1 MDWKKR
7 LKYGSYAVVTTLIVF
22 AIFVVVNL
30 IAGSQNWKIDLTANK
45 IYSLSDQTK
54 EVLSRLDQDVEV
66 YVFYKKGEED
76 PKVNQLLE
84 NYRKVNPH
92 ISIQYLDADINPE
105 KVRKFGVKSY
115 NAVVFKSEKREKII
129 DSYELYF
136 YGMGGQPEFVGEQK
150 YTNAIKYITSE
161 KVPTVY
167 FLQGH
172 KEPGFESLGMLNEI
186 LKVENYKVNTL
197 DLLTQKTIP
206 EDADIIMVVSPQ
218 RPFLPEETRE
228 LERFFAE
235 GGKGMFFLDPPGEE
249 TQDISSI
256 KTMLGKWGIGVN
268 DDVVVE
274 GDEYFYYQNPT
285 LLIPE
290 MQGHEVLDQLKENNL
305 GVLMGYTRS
314 LKLREQDQ
322 YDVQPLLKSSTD
334 SWGKINI
341 NNTLNKEEGDLE
353 GPLTLAAAVS
363 KKLEGEDGRQMKAVV
378 FGASS
383 LASDQIL
390 QLGRGNKDLILNAA
404 GWLRGT
410 PEEITIRPKQIL
422 NAPLTI
428 SRNQMLLYSGLVLIL
443 IPGAI
448 LVTGLVLW
456 SRRRRL

>member
-7 LKYGSYAVVTTLIVF
+7 LKYGSYAVITTLVVF

-30 IAGSQNWKIDLTANK
+30 IAGSQNWKIDLTTNK
-45 IYSLSDQTK
+45 IYSLSDYTK
-54 EVLSRLDQDVEV
+54 EVLSRLEQDVEV

-84 NYRKVNPH
+84 NYKRENPR
-92 ISIQYLDADINPE
+92 ISIQYLDADINPQ
-105 KVRKFGVKSY
+105 KVRQFGVKSY
-115 NAVVFKSEKREKII
+115 NAVVIKSEKREKII
-129 DSYELYF
+129 DSYELYS
-136 YGMGGQPEFVGEQK
+136 YGMGGEPEFIGEQK
-150 YTNAIKYITSE
+150 YTNAIKYVTSE

-172 KEPGFESLGMLNEI
+172 REPGTESLGVLNEI
-186 LKVENYKVNTL
+186 LKMENYKVNTL

-206 EDADIIMVVSPQ
+206 EDADIIMVISPQ
-218 RPFLPEETRE
+218 SPFLPEETRE

-235 GGKGMFFLDPPGEE
+235 GGKGMFFIDPPGDER
-249 TQDISSI
+249 QDISGI
-256 KTMLGKWGIGVN
+256 KTILGKWGIGIN

-274 GDEYFYYQNPT
+274 GDESFYYQNPT

-290 MQGHEVLDQLKENNL
+290 MQGHEVMNQLKENNL
-305 GVLMGYTRS
+305 GALMGYTRS
-314 LKLREQDQ
+314 LRLGGQDG
-322 YDVQPLLKSSTD
+322 YDVQPLLKSSPN

-341 NNTLNKEEGDLE
+341 EETLNKEEGDLE
-353 GPLTLAAAVS
+353 GPLTLAAAA
-363 KKLEGEDGRQMKAVV
+363 KKIEGEDGEEMKAVV

-390 QLGRGNKDLILNAA
+390 QLGRGNKDLLLNAA
-404 GWLRGT
+404 GWLMGT

-428 SRNQMLLYSGLVLIL
+428 SRNQMLTYSGLVLL
-443 IPGAI
+443 VIPGAV
-448 LVTGLVLW
+448 LGSGLVIW